1 MPARIRIPL
10 IFEEPIN
17 KEVLTFDKLN
27 ALFFNLFKKDFS
39 EILHKNEKVKPFS
52 LNFLVLNEEN
62 KKLENLF
69 NTTAEEI
76 EKAFIEVNIIADSLI
91 PKFIY
96 SYVFSEKF
104 ELTLDGYKL
113 KKGYV
118 NFKKVVSYENIYK
131 NSECSE
137 KVCIKFLTP
146 TSFKSGNKVNLLP
159 EPKLIFK
166 SLIRKWQKFSDFKIE
181 IDLREVIEEEVV
193 ISGYELKTEKVETN
207 SMGWFT
213 GFVGKVYL
221 DFLSKDEE
229 VLKWLNTLIDFGEY
243 CGVGRKTTMGFG
255 KIQVFKKT

>member
-10 IFEEPIN
+10 IFKEPIK
-17 KEVLTFDKLN
+17 KESLTFDKLH
-27 ALFFNLFKKDFS
+27 ALFFSLFKKEFS

-62 KKLENLF
+62 SKLENLL
-69 NTTAEEI
+69 NTNAEKI
-76 EKAFIEVNIIADSLI
+76 EKVFIEVNIIDDSLI

-104 ELTLDGYKL
+104 ELSLDGYKL
-113 KKGYV
+113 RKGYLNFKSIISYEKIYETSEISEKICV
-118 NFKKVVSYENIYK
+118 NFI
-131 NSECSE
+131 
-137 KVCIKFLTP
+137 TP

-166 SLIRKWQKFSDFKIE
+166 GLIRKWQKFSELKIN
-181 IDLREVIEEEVV
+181 IDLRKVIEEEVV

-229 VLKWLNTLIDFGEY
+229 VLKWLNALINFGEF

-255 KIQVFKKT
+255 KIRVFEKI